1 MLTTGGF
8 VYAQVVNIQRADRPQ
23 GRRLPG
29 FLKNA
34 ENVPQDFSLRGVN
47 PDRPPVI
54 RENEAKLVIRI
65 FDSAGFEKVRP
76 SVSMQL
82 VNLEKQ
88 FPDAGEIPRFRPPD
102 ICHMKGSF
110 RFS

>member
-54 RENEAKLVIRI
+54 RENEALTWK
-65 FDSAGFEKVRP
+65 S
-76 SVSMQL
+76 
-82 VNLEKQ
+82 
-88 FPDAGEIPRFRPPD
+88 
-102 ICHMKGSF
+102 SF
-110 RFS
+110 RMPGRSRASARLISAI